1 MRPTL
6 NLETVLQELH
16 CHDEGD
22 GWGNAEPY
30 IWTVFFKVD
39 GDNFAVEAGSGLI
52 GSPTI
57 VSSSGSHGN
66 LGDTDV
72 DAGYDVPVPDAV
84 GRWSTKLKPI
94 PINDA
99 VLRSLLGA
107 DDVPAIAGVVVSVM
121 EEDGWPDSLAD
132 TGYAAFVDAVHLAV
146 VKVAASFQRAL
157 AAPTPQ
163 QIKDQIE
170 VVKESA
176 ASSVRAAVKNAMSGW
191 QLIWYGTF
199 GNNDDSVGTEAFTT
213 TTDELVDTPAIN
225 FSRRWSGD
233 ESGDGDWELR
243 GVFRGFP
250 QVDCSLESLFAV
262 NAAGGSPQDA
272 AQTGS
277 FEAMRA
283 FREGGF
289 REFPGLGAWWAEF
302 TTASPALAD
311 IAAKRP
317 EVQDALNG
325 LLHDAGTW
333 LGDQSAPIDGAAR
346 ERLDTV
352 LDAVSGDASAHTRRV
367 VRQAKRLV
375 ERLDGVAFGDA
386 LRMAS
391 ELKPV
396 GRTPRGAPRPEEP
409 FVV

>member
-22 GWGNAEPY
+22 GLGNAEPY

-72 DAGYDVPVPDAV
+72 DAGDDVPVPDAV